1 MDAKGLAEW
10 DKNKEHNVHNQ
21 GHSAPAAAQE
31 QPAQDLPRS
40 LSTAKQ
46 QTSLQ
51 QVKYRR
57 IRQTYKNLCVFC
69 CFAFCSFVSCMILRN
84 FIVFC
89 IRWNKF
95 KVQNYVYKQ
104 EIETKQS

>member
-57 IRQTYKNLCVFC
+57 IRQTYKNLCVFLLF
-69 CFAFCSFVSCMILRN
+69 CFL
-84 FIVFC
+84 FICFLYDFEEFHRVLHQV
-89 IRWNKF
+89 K
-95 KVQNYVYKQ
+95 
-104 EIETKQS
+104 

>member
-40 LSTAKQ
+40 LSTAQ
-46 QTSLQ
+46 AANPSATSEVQ
-51 QVKYRR
+51 ENKTDIQKPM
-57 IRQTYKNLCVFC
+57 
-69 CFAFCSFVSCMILRN
+69 CFFVVLLSVHL
-84 FIVFC
+84 FPV
-89 IRWNKF
+89 
-95 KVQNYVYKQ
+95 
-104 EIETKQS
+104 